1 MPYKMADWK
10 LIKMLG
16 YERVIIAGSD
26 MYMAFGV
33 KEAPQ
38 SPSPAQG
45 GVVVWPTPHTFVVRK
60 IKERNKRNFHG

>member
-1 MPYKMADWK
+1 MPCKMADRK

-38 SPSPAQG
+38 SPSPA
-45 GVVVWPTPHTFVVRK
+45 
-60 IKERNKRNFHG
+60 